1 MILILNVVNLA
12 CFIVYSGPV
21 CSSHP
26 VYYGHWTISQNFQL
40 NFIFCKVDL
49 YIAATLYIMV
59 TADNFPK
66 VSVVLYF
73 LQS

>member
-1 MILILNVVNLA
+1 METNKKINLVVGGLCSKVQRNLYVA
-12 CFIVYSGPV
+12 SGPV

-49 YIAATLYIMV
+49 YIAVTLY
-59 TADNFPK
+59 N
-66 VSVVLYF
+66 Y
-73 LQS
+73 